1 MGGGHICP
9 PQCRYRKVVKQSLNE
24 GVLKLIDFYFFA
36 KLPRLKKTRALY
48 VSRLNFGGRFVVEHF
63 QLSFVVTS

>member
-1 MGGGHICP
+1 MGGAYMP
-9 PQCRYRKVVKQSLNE
+9 PKRWYRKLVKQSLNE